1 MTQIPNDIG
10 GQQPVSNDMGG
21 EQFATPNFWTPKK
34 PPSRGQ
40 VPKMHMAG
48 LFKPVRGGPKKV
60 GLGEVRS
67 GTVIRFNYATLF
79 KHDPYPLVIVTD
91 RMPDGDV
98 RGVNL
103 KYFVMNSVVQMI
115 RNYCGK
121 PGFSF
126 RNIASNRYF
135 VGAFRRYKSFGMRN
149 IEMLDCELILKTIDM
164 MRTHDPNQEQAIR
177 EAVQEQLRKKINVTA
192 EELTKAPGQTTQ
204 SPQQQTEFN
213 FMQPGPPQQQNFPFM
228 GGPE

>member
-1 MTQIPNDIG
+1 MTQIPNDMG

-21 EQFATPNFWTPKK
+21 KQFATPNFWVPKK

-40 VPKMHMAG
+40 VPKMYMAG

-67 GTVIRFNYATLF
+67 GTVIRFNYTPLF

-103 KYFVMNSVVQMI
+103 KYFTVNYVVQMI

-126 RNIASNRYF
+126 RNIASDRYF
-135 VGAFRRYKSFGMRN
+135 VGAFRRYKSYGMRN
-149 IEMLDCELILKTIDM
+149 IEMLDCELILKTIDI
-164 MRTHDPNQEQAIR
+164 MRNHDPNQQKAAR
-177 EAVQEQLRKKINVTA
+177 ESIEKQVREKINPTA
-192 EELTKAPGQTTQ
+192 DEFTNGTVSPIKTPEAKQQFDFDSQQGPGG
-204 SPQQQTEFN
+204 TE
-213 FMQPGPPQQQNFPFM
+213 
-228 GGPE
+228 

>member
-1 MTQIPNDIG
+1 MTQIPNDMG

-21 EQFATPNFWTPKK
+21 EQFDRGDFFVPPKLGN
-34 PPSRGQ
+34 RGQ
-40 VPKMHMAG
+40 TPKMHMAG

-67 GTVIRFNYATLF
+67 GAVIRFNYTLW

-103 KYFVMNSVVQMI
+103 RYFILNYVVQMI

-126 RNIASNRYF
+126 RNIAPNRYF

-149 IEMLDCELILKTIDM
+149 IEMLDCDLILKTIDM
-164 MRTHDPNQEQAIR
+164 IRTHDPNQQQAMR
-177 EAVQEQLRKKINVTA
+177 EAVQEQLRKKVNVTA

-204 SPQQQTEFN
+204 PPQQQREYN
-213 FMQPGPPQQQNFPFM
+213 FMQPGPPQQQTFPFM